1 MKRIRNPITGKLI
14 FVGGPTYLKLKAN
27 PRYSAEVARL
37 AAAATSIRP
46 SMKVVSMSPR
56 AKKIVINQSP
66 LKTRKIYRSKTRSL
80 REQLD
85 KSGMRLSEMKKLPGR
100 GSLGKYKPD
109 EGPFCGPEGGS
120 SDLTFPVNTK
130 KRAINAVSRSVN
142 APNPKGIRRCAT
154 NYAVKRKWITKEDKK
169 RLLKKYGEK

>member
-14 FVGGPTYLKLKAN
+14 FVGGPTYLKLKEN

-37 AAAATSIRP
+37 ASQAS
-46 SMKVVSMSPR
+46 SMS
-56 AKKIVINQSP
+56 KKSTKIRMDKP
-66 LKTRKIYRSKTRSL
+66 LKTRMIYRSKTKSL

-85 KSGMRLSEMKKLPGR
+85 QSGMRLSQIKKLPGR

-109 EGPFCGPEGGS
+109 EGPFCGP
-120 SDLTFPVNTK
+120 DHLTFPVNTK

-142 APNPKGIRRCAT
+142 SPNPQAVRKCAT
-154 NYAVKRKWITKEDKK
+154 SYAVKRGWMTKEDKK
-169 RLLKKYGEK
+169 RLLKKYEN

>member
-14 FVGGPTYLKLKAN
+14 FVGGPTYLKLKEN

-37 AAAATSIRP
+37 ASQAS
-46 SMKVVSMSPR
+46 SMS
-56 AKKIVINQSP
+56 KKSTKIRMGKP
-66 LKTRKIYRSKTRSL
+66 LKTRMIYRSKTKSL

-85 KSGMRLSEMKKLPGR
+85 QSGMRLSQIKKLPGR

-109 EGPFCGPEGGS
+109 EGPFCGP
-120 SDLTFPVNTK
+120 DHLTFPVNTK

-142 APNPKGIRRCAT
+142 SPNPQLVRKCAT
-154 NYAVKRKWITKEDKK
+154 SYAVKRGWMTKEDKK
-169 RLLKKYGEK
+169 RLLKKYEN